1 VFLGEGFCRYSGV
14 EAKVRI
20 VVVAAK
26 AEAKVGVVVNAGAK
40 LSAAVST
47 PG

>member
-1 VFLGEGFCRYSGV
+1 
-14 EAKVRI
+14 
-20 VVVAAK
+20 VVAEAK
-26 AEAKVGVVVNAGAK
+26 AEAKVGVVLNAGAK

>member
-1 VFLGEGFCRYSGV
+1 MVA
-14 EAKVRI
+14 EAN
-20 VVVAAK
+20 